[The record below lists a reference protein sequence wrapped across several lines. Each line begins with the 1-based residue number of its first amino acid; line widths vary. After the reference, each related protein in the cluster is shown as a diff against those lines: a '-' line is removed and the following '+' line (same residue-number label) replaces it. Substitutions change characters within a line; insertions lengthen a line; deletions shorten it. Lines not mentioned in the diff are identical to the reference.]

1 MIELLCNDLGIL
13 ERWKDI
19 LKEYAPKE
27 IEAIT
32 LEEDKKIIIADMP
45 SSAKSVLDFL
55 KLTPKHNI
63 DFILLESV
71 PDTKTAKKVLALG
84 AKAYGNS
91 YMLPVH
97 LISCVETVK
106 SGHIWVYPEFTY
118 SLIEDIF
125 ENSEENSI
133 AKERKLTKR
142 EQQIANEVIN
152 GLNNQQ
158 IADKLN
164 ISQQTVKVHLSNIFQ
179 KLHISNRVELA
190 LYFTSSKN

>member
-1 MIELLCNDLGIL
+1 MIELLCNDLSIL
-13 ERWKDI
+13 KRWKDA
-19 LKEYAPKE
+19 LKEYGTKE

-32 LEEDKKIIIADMP
+32 QEEDKKIIIADI
-45 SSAKSVLDFL
+45 STSARIVFDFL
-55 KLTPKHNI
+55 KSTSKHNI

-84 AKAYGNS
+84 IKAYGNS

-125 ENSEENSI
+125 TKNRENSLL
-133 AKERKLTKR
+133 KDKKLTNR